1 MQETRSRAEFE
12 AVCVPLM
19 RMLYGTAVRLT
30 RHPEDARDL
39 VQETYLRA
47 YRTFGTFRPGTN
59 AKAWLF
65 TILYSV
71 FVNRYRKER
80 RVPESVPLDEVDER
94 FLAAPGSEAPEGD
107 SVASE
112 RLEAALRALPEAFRA
127 AILLVD
133 VEGLTYEEASSALSC
148 PIGTLRSRLA
158 RGRRA
163 LIDRLRPGP
172 GSAAGAARTGEVDG
186 GE

>member
-1 MQETRSRAEFE
+1 MQESRSRAEFE

-30 RHPEDARDL
+30 RRPEDASDL

-47 YRTFGTFRPGTN
+47 YRTFGGFRQGSN
-59 AKAWLF
+59 AKAWLY

-71 FVNRYRKER
+71 FSNHYRKQLR
-80 RVPESVPLDEVDER
+80 APQSVPLEEAEER
-94 FLAAPGSEAPEGD
+94 FLAAPGSTAPDWAGR
-107 SVASE
+107 SVAAE
-112 RLEAALRALPEAFRA
+112 ELEAALRALPEAFRA

-133 VEGLTYEEASSALSC
+133 VEGLTYEEASAALAC

-163 LIDRLRPGP
+163 LFIRLRPDR
-172 GSAAGAARTGEVDG
+172 SAVRTEEVDG

>member
-1 MQETRSRAEFE
+1 MPETSRRAEFE

-19 RMLYGTAVRLT
+19 PMLYGTAVRLT
-30 RHPEDARDL
+30 RRREDASDL

-47 YRTFGTFRPGTN
+47 YRGFDRFRQGTN

-71 FVNRYRKER
+71 FVNRYRKETR
-80 RVPESVPLDEVDER
+80 TPPSVPLDEIDER
-94 FLAAPGSEAPEGD
+94 FLAVSDAAPAPSIG
-107 SVASE
+107 SE
-112 RLEAALRALPEAFRA
+112 RLEDGLRALPEPFRA

-133 VEGLTYEEASSALSC
+133 VEGLTYEEASAVLAC

-158 RGRRA
+158 RARRA
-163 LIDRLRPGP
+163 LFLELRPELR
-172 GSAAGAARTGEVDG
+172 STAGAVAGEDDR